1 MIKIENVETMGWGG
15 AIRGMRNAMNSW
27 DKSDSKF
34 CRYSCITMDDS
45 LDEEDCNFMCA
56 SNFRRG
62 FMQIGEADM
71 KLCKNLIKAGSSDR
85 KFMRMIHV
93 QADVTA
99 PVYFLSELDTYKV
112 GTVRN
117 SSSFMHKGTSKAFEI
132 EDFGVSEDVIKIL
145 SSRTDSEEKQKIY
158 YPYETDEYRVYTT
171 SNGREYEVFRNGRV
185 FARPFSYTDNYG
197 KGRTRTFERKECS
210 PSLTP
215 NGYWEVNLGGKFGER
230 WAVHRLVAYLW
241 CDNPNGYDTV
251 DHLDG
256 NKNNNS
262 AENLEWVT
270 REENIKRGF
279 NNGLMRK
286 DNLRADYLN
295 WKYSSKVTPDIKHM
309 IKKEYEGGKKQI
321 DLAIKYMLSQPQIS
335 AIIRDCEN
343 TSDNKE
349 LFEYCWYWENML
361 KALNDLRDI
370 YLETK
375 EKKYFIA
382 IRQLLPMSYL
392 YFSTFDF
399 SYETL
404 FNIYH
409 QRKNHKLDEWR
420 EFCKWIETLPYMKEF
435 LGLDN
440 QIEPKEQKND

>member
-34 CRYSCITMDDS
+34 CRLDCITTDVN
-45 LDEEDCNFMCA
+45 LDEEPCNFMCGGDLY
-56 SNFRRG
+56 RG
-62 FMQIGEADM
+62 FLQIGEADM
-71 KLCKNLIKAGSSDR
+71 KLCKNLIKAGSPDR

-117 SSSFMHKGTSKAFEI
+117 SSSFMHKGVSKAFEI

-145 SSRTDSEEKQKIY
+145 SSRTDGEEKQKIY

-171 SNGREYEVFRNGRV
+171 PNGREYEVFKNGRV

-197 KGRTRTFERKECS
+197 KGRTRTFERKECNPS
-210 PSLTP
+210 PIS
-215 NGYWEVNLGGKFGER
+215 NGYWEVNLGGRSGEK
-230 WAVHRLVAYLW
+230 WLVHRLVAYLW

-270 REENIKRGF
+270 REENIRRGF

-286 DNLRADYLN
+286 GNLHADYLN
-295 WKYSSKVTPDIKHM
+295 WKYSSKITPDIKHR
-309 IKKEYEGGKKQI
+309 IKEEYKDGKKQI
-321 DLAIKYMLSQPQIS
+321 DLAIKYMLGQSQIS
-335 AIIRDCEN
+335 AIIRDCKN

-392 YFSTFDF
+392 YFSTFDLN
-399 SYETL
+399 YETL
-404 FNIYH
+404 FSIYH

-435 LGLDN
+435 LGLD
-440 QIEPKEQKND
+440 EPNGNEEAKE